1 MKSLCTWAAVAALCL
16 GFVGCH
22 GDSSKPLIDE
32 IVDALGLVK
41 SVESVSVD
49 SNSCEV
55 TVCGVVQLGRQG
67 TQTTKGGVVVEEAVL
82 EPVDTTIHVFL
93 GSAGQSMDD
102 LLANVE
108 PFLATSIELLASEA
122 DEDGC
127 VRVCATITLPPGER
141 PLAIRVDTEATVGV
155 LTPVQLI
162 SGLPASGITD
172 LSCRVIGLDVVLEWT
187 NLTPVVAD
195 EIMVLLRPG
204 APDEQSTVLPGDATT
219 LTIEGSLTAGVAD
232 LIRLVASNK
241 YGSAEAVECTV
252 KRPGTPRVLCEL
264 VGDKIVITWDSEANS
279 VELFENGESLG
290 HFEGSGSTELCDRN
304 PGTYVYTALGTGLE
318 DQPEAISDVSAP
330 CELHRKARLILA
342 QCVDTDDEEEEEEL
356 ETEEIIR
363 VLLDGS
369 NVPTLVNAKV
379 LTLSLG
385 ETELA
390 DGLRVEAESRG
401 SCSFFDVFFD
411 IDYQTDDDR
420 GEWQTEI
427 LSLSLNGVQ
436 QEIETEGGEGELDGE
451 FRIDEPG
458 TVEIVLVAEASR
470 EVEVDTNGGEPNG
483 DTVDIEL
490 VALQL
495 TGTAQIVQTATPL
508 FGVGD
513 EELGIADARY
523 ADLYLDS
530 QSNVGNRTFMRP
542 DLVRGYGFGYGT
554 ATGEINVSGHARGWY
569 RDRFSAHGYLKVKDR
584 YFFHKHVHEVYPI
597 WVHGATSGP
606 VYSDVWAG
614 GYARLDVSTRVSV
627 LVPVEIEEGIDN
639 DLVGVLAGF
648 SALGGPDCRAF
659 GIGREAGHLTLGFCD
674 NIIVDGPGFDV
685 RIYERSTP
693 DATESFFLHT
703 YLDRFFHKSADT
715 WTGRAPSY
723 EKGPQFFDLPIDVDV
738 PTVELGLGY
747 AVTERE
753 DCDGYIIDLD
763 LASLGIDCLNLTTL
777 VSGGEGNTIDGRL
790 RDLFAGADIDAI
802 CGVNNLFGL
811 RVEPLRC
818 NEEDEP
824 QRDLFIDGLTTNSGE
839 GEYQR
844 GEYIW
849 KYVFCG
855 QVYCDG
861 LKGDVLETNT
871 VDVQSYL
878 APYYFRHYLKR
889 NNLED
894 LADAAEEAG
903 EEFGADHGFDD

>member
-1 MKSLCTWAAVAALCL
+1 MKNLCTWAAVAALCFS
-16 GFVGCH
+16 FVGCH
-22 GDSSKPLIDE
+22 GDSTSHFPAVI
-32 IVDALGLVK
+32 K
-41 SVESVSVD
+41 SLESVSID
-49 SNSCEV
+49 SNTCEV
-55 TVCGVVQLGRQG
+55 TVCGTVKLGTRE
-67 TQTTKGGVVVEEAVL
+67 GVL
-82 EPVDTTIHVFL
+82 VDTTVHVFL
-93 GSAGQSMDD
+93 GNAGQSMDE
-102 LLANVE
+102 LLADAE
-108 PFLATSIELLASEA
+108 SFSATSIELVASEA

-127 VRVCATITLPPGER
+127 IRVCATITLPPGER
-141 PLAIRVDTEATVGV
+141 PLAVRADTAARLGT
-155 LTPVQLI
+155 LTPVQLVN
-162 SGLPASGITD
+162 GLPASGIGN
-172 LSCRVIGLDVVLEWT
+172 LSCRVIGVDVVLEWS
-187 NLTPVVAD
+187 NLTPVHAD
-195 EIMVLLRPG
+195 EIVVLLRPG
-204 APDEQSTVLPGDATT
+204 TPDEQSTILPGDATT

-232 LIRLVASNK
+232 LIRLIASNK

-264 VGDKIVITWDSEANS
+264 VGDKIIITWSSEANS
-279 VELFENGESLG
+279 VELFENGVSLG
-290 HFEGSGSTELCDRN
+290 TFAGSGSTELCDRN
-304 PGTYVYTALGTGLE
+304 PGTYVYTAVGTGLE
-318 DQPEAISDVSAP
+318 DQPEAVSDVSEP
-330 CELHRKARLILA
+330 CELHRKARLILT
-342 QCVDTDDEEEEEEL
+342 QCVEEGEDEEQEYEAEEVL
-356 ETEEIIR
+356 R

-385 ETELA
+385 KTELA

-427 LSLSLNGVQ
+427 LSLSLNGSAQ
-436 QEIETEGGEGELDGE
+436 PFSAEGGEGSSETL
-451 FRIDEPG
+451 RIDEPG

-470 EVEVDTNGGEPNG
+470 EVEVDNNGDEPNG
-483 DTVDIEL
+483 DTVETEI

-495 TGTAQIVQTATPL
+495 TGTAQIDQTPTPL

-523 ADLYLDS
+523 ADLYLDN

-542 DLVRGYGFGYGT
+542 EVVHGYGFGYGT
-554 ATGEINVSGHARGWY
+554 ASGYINVHGSARGWY
-569 RDRFSAHGYLKVKDR
+569 RDSFSAHGYVRTKDR
-584 YFFHKHVHEVYPI
+584 HFFHHHHDVYPI
-597 WVHGATSGP
+597 WVHGSTSGP

-614 GYARLDVSTRVSV
+614 GYARLDVRTRVSV

-639 DLVGVLAGF
+639 DLVGYLAGF

-674 NIIVDGPGFDV
+674 NIIIDGPGFDV

-824 QRDLFIDGLTTNSGE
+824 QRDLFINGLTTNSGE

-844 GEYIW
+844 EEFIW

-861 LKGDVLETNT
+861 LKGDVLETNA

-878 APYYFRHYLKR
+878 APYYFRHYLKV

-894 LADAAEEAG
+894 LSDAAEEAG
-903 EEFGADHGFDD
+903 EEFGADLDFDND